1 MFITFEGPDGSG
13 KSTIID
19 LIYSKLLSLGYDIV
33 KSREPGGTPISE
45 KLRDIILD
53 NNNKELTYRTEALLY
68 AAARAQHVEEF
79 IKPNL
84 DKGKIVLSDRYV
96 ISSLAYQGVGRGLG
110 IEEIEQINKFATNN
124 LKPDLI
130 LFFKVNPLTTLKRK
144 SKLDIADRLELEEEE
159 FHSRVYRGYMSIYE
173 ENKDNPYFIGINA
186 EKSIDEVYQECLS
199 VIINILRRK

>member
-13 KSTIID
+13 KSTIIN
-19 LIYSKLLSLGYDIV
+19 LIYSKLISLGYDTV
-33 KSREPGGTPISE
+33 KTREPGGTPISE
-45 KLRDIILD
+45 KLRCIILD

-84 DKGKIVLSDRYV
+84 DNGKIVLSDRFV

-110 IEEIEQINKFATNN
+110 IEKIDQINEFATNN
-124 LKPDLI
+124 LRPDLV

-144 SKLDIADRLELEEEE
+144 SKLDIADRLELEKEE
-159 FHSRVYRGYMSIYE
+159 FHSRVYRGYMDIYDK
-173 ENKDNPYFIGINA
+173 NKDNRYFVGIDA
-186 EKSIDEVYQECLS
+186 EKSIDEVYKECLS
-199 VIINILRRK
+199 VIINFLRRK

>member
-13 KSTIID
+13 KSTIIN
-19 LIYSKLLSLGYDIV
+19 LIYSKLISLGYDTV
-33 KSREPGGTPISE
+33 KTREPGGTPISE
-45 KLRDIILD
+45 KLRCIILD

-84 DKGKIVLSDRYV
+84 DNGKIVLSDRFV

-110 IEEIEQINKFATNN
+110 IEKIDQINEFATNN
-124 LKPDLI
+124 LRPDLV

-144 SKLDIADRLELEEEE
+144 SKLDIADRLELEKGE
-159 FHSRVYRGYMSIYE
+159 FHSRVYRGYMDIYDK
-173 ENKDNPYFIGINA
+173 NKDNRYFVGIDA
-186 EKSIDEVYQECLS
+186 EKSIDEVYKECLS
-199 VIINILRRK
+199 VIINFLRRK